1 MSIIPDVFDIN
12 IRLST
17 FCLIVAVLVLSMV
30 LLGAYVGYEIGAATP
45 CVDEESFEIHPMK

>member
-12 IRLST
+12 MRLST
-17 FCLIVAVLVLSMV
+17 FCLIVVAIVLSIAMFS
-30 LLGAYVGYEIGAATP
+30 AYAGYEIGAATP

>member
-17 FCLIVAVLVLSMV
+17 FCLIVVALVLSIG
-30 LLGAYVGYEIGAATP
+30 LLGTYIGYEIGVGTP